1 MRNFA
6 KLSSAQKMLGKLNF
20 PIPTSC

>member
-6 KLSSAQKMLGKLNF
+6 KLSIAQKMLGKLNF